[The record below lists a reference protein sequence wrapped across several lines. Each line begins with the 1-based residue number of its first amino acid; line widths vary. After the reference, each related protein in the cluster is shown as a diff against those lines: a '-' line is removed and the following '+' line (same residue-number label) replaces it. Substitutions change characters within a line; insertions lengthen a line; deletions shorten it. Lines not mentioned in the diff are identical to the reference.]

1 VSRLS
6 QHIFVVDD
14 EVMITESLALILSR
28 AGFTVS
34 SFTNPLEAL
43 QRVEIARPDLLI
55 SDVMMPQLSGI
66 DLAIQ
71 IREVHPE
78 CRVLLLSGQ
87 AATLDLLHAARK
99 RGHDFLLLQKPVHP
113 NDLLL
118 EIESLNAS
126 SFPVM

>member
-1 VSRLS
+1 MQA

-43 QRVEIARPDLLI
+43 ERMKIAPPDLLI

-71 IREVHPE
+71 ITRERPE

-87 AATLDLLHAARK
+87 ASTLDLLHAARS

-113 NDLLL
+113 GDLLL
-118 EIESLNAS
+118 EIESLNS
-126 SFPVM
+126 SSSPLQ